1 MKTGLSILETMGL
14 WPRGENED
22 GRSSLDLLE
31 TQIGALRH
39 NRCGYD
45 PSTVGNLEQPAMGP
59 MRGEEAMRNYLVK
72 LGGRGVAAAVL
83 GVAMTLLMGHGSVAQ
98 SPADKYPEKA
108 IRIIVP
114 FAPGGSVDLV
124 ARIIGQKFTE
134 TWGQSVLVETR
145 PGAGTMIGTQ
155 ATAKSDPDGYTLMV
169 AVSNHATN
177 PSLHS
182 AMAYDALKDFEFISM
197 LARAPVVIYSYPK
210 FEPKTLQ
217 ELIAYAKAKPGT
229 LSFGSAGPGSMTHLV
244 AELLK
249 IQAGIDM
256 THVVYRGGT
265 PAMNDVM
272 GGQIP
277 MTFATV
283 SQALQQYHGGLLK
296 ALAVTS
302 EKRYAALAE
311 VPIFKEQGIDL
322 VASEWYVLLAPAKTP
337 KPIVDKLNAEI
348 RRMMAIPN
356 LGDKLP
362 GIELISSTP
371 EEAKSFVA
379 SEIARWQPVIKK
391 LGLKVD

>member
-1 MKTGLSILETMGL
+1 MKGYPARLI
-14 WPRGENED
+14 
-22 GRSSLDLLE
+22 GRSFALAFL
-31 TQIGALRH
+31 GAVVTLIFF
-39 NRCGYD
+39 
-45 PSTVGNLEQPAMGP
+45 
-59 MRGEEAMRNYLVK
+59 GEV
-72 LGGRGVAAAVL
+72 VL
-83 GVAMTLLMGHGSVAQ
+83 AQ
-98 SPADKYPEKA
+98 SSADNYPEKP

-124 ARIIGQKFTE
+124 ARIVGQKFTE
-134 TWGQSVLVETR
+134 AWGQPTIVETR

-155 ATAKSDPDGYTLMV
+155 ATAKADPDGYTLIV

-177 PSLHS
+177 PSLHA

-197 LARAPVVIYSYPK
+197 LARAPVVIYTYPK
-210 FEPKTLQ
+210 FAPTNLK
-217 ELIAYAKAKPGT
+217 ELIAYAKEKPGT

-244 AELLK
+244 AEQLK

-265 PAMNDVM
+265 PAMNDAM
-272 GGQIP
+272 AGQIP

-283 SQALQQYHGGLLK
+283 SQALQQYHGGLLS

-302 EKRYAALAE
+302 DKRYPALPE
-311 VPIFKEQGIDL
+311 VPTFKEQGVDL

-337 KPIVDKLNAEI
+337 KPIVDKLNAEV

-356 LGDKLP
+356 LGDRLP

-391 LGLKVD
+391 LGLKLD

>member
-1 MKTGLSILETMGL
+1 MKEF
-14 WPRGENED
+14 
-22 GRSSLDLLE
+22 
-31 TQIGALRH
+31 
-39 NRCGYD
+39 
-45 PSTVGNLEQPAMGP
+45 
-59 MRGEEAMRNYLVK
+59 LVR
-72 LGGRGVAAAVL
+72 LAGRGFIAAVL
-83 GVAMTLLMGHGSVAQ
+83 GAAVTLLFAHTSMAQ
-98 SPADKYPEKA
+98 SPADKYPDKP

-134 TWGQSVLVETR
+134 AWHQTAIIETR

-155 ATAKSDPDGYTLMV
+155 ALAKADPDGYTLMV

-182 AMAYDALKDFEFISM
+182 TMAYDALKDFEFISM
-197 LARAPVVIYSYPK
+197 VARAPVVIYSYPK
-210 FEPKTLQ
+210 FAPKNLQ

-244 AELLK
+244 AEQLK
-249 IQAGIDM
+249 IEAGIDM

-265 PAMNDVM
+265 PAMNDAM
-272 GGQIP
+272 AGQIP

-283 SQALQQYHGGLLK
+283 SQALQQYHGGLLR

-302 EKRYAALAE
+302 EKRYPFLAE
-311 VPIFKEQGIDL
+311 VPTFKEQGVDL
-322 VASEWYVLLAPAKTP
+322 VASEWYVVLAPAKTP

-348 RRMMAIPN
+348 RRMMAIPK
-356 LGDKLP
+356 LGDRLP

-371 EEAKSFVA
+371 EEARSFVA

-391 LGLKVD
+391 LGLKMD